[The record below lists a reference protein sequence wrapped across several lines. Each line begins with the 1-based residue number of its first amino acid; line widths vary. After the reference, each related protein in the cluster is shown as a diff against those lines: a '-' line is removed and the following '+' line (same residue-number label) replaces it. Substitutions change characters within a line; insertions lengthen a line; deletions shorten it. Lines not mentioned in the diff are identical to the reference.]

1 MVERQPESSDRAA
14 VDDAAAAVHE
24 PPADQAPIGPA
35 VRFGLPAL
43 LAAAADAAIVRAGG
57 RSVAVSL
64 MAGAVLGIVV
74 AISLWLRQRSR
85 TRTPTTRGRSSAP
98 AGSWSNPS
106 RGQRMARRLTAG
118 RTGSAAHRPN
128 PLGDR
133 RPRR

>member
-1 MVERQPESSDRAA
+1 MVERQPESPDRAA
-14 VDDAAAAVHE
+14 VDDGAAHE
-24 PPADQAPIGPA
+24 PPSDEAPLRPA

-64 MAGAVLGIVV
+64 AAGALLGIVV
-74 AISLWLRQRSR
+74 AITLWLRQRAK

-98 AGSWSNPS
+98 SGSWSNPS
-106 RGQRMARRLTAG
+106 RGQRMARRLTGG
-118 RTGSAAHRPN
+118 RTGSAAHRSN